1 MTIKIKICDKQVKL
15 IYIIRGHDRGTL
27 GRELPNYGKGAR
39 VGFLGA
45 GYALFLDV
53 GGSHTAAQFV
63 KISTYGL
70 YIFLKLNISLKL
82 QLKKYRSFSKI
93 QK

>member
-1 MTIKIKICDKQVKL
+1 MKL

-63 KISTYGL
+63 KISTYDEGVNTL
-70 YIFLKLNISLKL
+70 VYKATDDDITKIIFEV
-82 QLKKYRSFSKI
+82 
-93 QK
+93 